1 MDTLPSYYII
11 EVLDEATELP
21 EEPAELVNT
30 DQIVRQALHTARTD
44 LNEVG
49 LELRPSDIAEK
60 RLVDNFLSSGCQCT
74 KAHGGCSSHFSAKY
88 VTETRASFAEMSRQD
103 LDMVLL
109 GQLLAFT
116 SISAYTY
123 TSHHLPAGERSKCYT
138 HFFHQGQPI
147 CSKMFH
153 FLHGVGTTRVKNIKK
168 NLMLNGPT
176 PRTHGNQRRR
186 PHHALSLETIEHVLK
201 FLYNHA
207 EQNGLLLPGRVP
219 GYSRSDIKLL
229 PSSKSKRAIWHLYKA
244 AAESEAVEV
253 CVRSVAYTTFCQL
266 WRTLAPSIIVMKPMT
281 DLCWQCQQNS
291 TAIMRSANCPESEK
305 SDLIRAAEEHLHDVH
320 VERTFYTTVCK
331 ECQESVKAHFT
342 TNGGSFEPPPLSSDI
357 PPNSTP
363 IKAHYSFDYAQQVH
377 FPHDPLQPGPIYFL
391 TPRKCTV
398 FGVNCEAIPRQVNFL
413 TDESGEVGKGA
424 NAVIS
429 RLHYFFEHHGLGEKQ
444 VYLHADNCTGQNKN
458 NALLQYLLWRVLTG
472 QHSEI
477 TYSFLVVGHT
487 KFSPDFCFGLFKRL
501 FKRTKVDCMADIAK
515 VVEDSAACN
524 SAQLVYTEDGTS
536 IVPMRDWVS
545 YLAPHFKRVANI
557 KKFHHFHMS
566 AVSPGVITLKTHADS
581 KEQSLSVLRDGWT
594 PSHLELPPRLVPKG
608 LTEERQWYLF
618 DQIRQFCSTNKDVTC
633 PRPLTP
639 RPKRQRT
646 PFSDN

>member
-153 FLHGVGTTRVKNIKK
+153 FLHGVGTT
-168 NLMLNGPT
+168 
-176 PRTHGNQRRR
+176 
-186 PHHALSLETIEHVLK
+186 
-201 FLYNHA
+201 
-207 EQNGLLLPGRVP
+207 
-219 GYSRSDIKLL
+219 
-229 PSSKSKRAIWHLYKA
+229 
-244 AAESEAVEV
+244 
-253 CVRSVAYTTFCQL
+253 
-266 WRTLAPSIIVMKPMT
+266 
-281 DLCWQCQQNS
+281 
-291 TAIMRSANCPESEK
+291 
-305 SDLIRAAEEHLHDVH
+305 
-320 VERTFYTTVCK
+320 
-331 ECQESVKAHFT
+331 
-342 TNGGSFEPPPLSSDI
+342 
-357 PPNSTP
+357 
-363 IKAHYSFDYAQQVH
+363 
-377 FPHDPLQPGPIYFL
+377 
-391 TPRKCTV
+391 
-398 FGVNCEAIPRQVNFL
+398 
-413 TDESGEVGKGA
+413 
-424 NAVIS
+424 
-429 RLHYFFEHHGLGEKQ
+429 
-444 VYLHADNCTGQNKN
+444 
-458 NALLQYLLWRVLTG
+458 
-472 QHSEI
+472 
-477 TYSFLVVGHT
+477 
-487 KFSPDFCFGLFKRL
+487 DFCFGLFKRL

-639 RPKRQRT
+639 RPK
-646 PFSDN
+646 